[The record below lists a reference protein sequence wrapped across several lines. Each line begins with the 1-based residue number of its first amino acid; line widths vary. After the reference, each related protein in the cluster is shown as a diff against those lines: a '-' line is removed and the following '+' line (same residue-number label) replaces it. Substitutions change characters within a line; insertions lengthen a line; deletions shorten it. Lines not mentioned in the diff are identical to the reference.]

1 MEGEKGDEEPTLGE
15 LVREIAHDAET
26 LIDQQFQLIRS
37 EWRQELDQAKGAA
50 AALGAGTVLV
60 ATGGILT
67 TLMLVHG
74 LQRATRL
81 PLWGCYGLVGGAV
94 GAFGA
99 GLLVGGMRKAGDV
112 HLAVPPQS
120 LAALK
125 ENLAW
130 IGDQATRMTSSR
142 PDPEPGP
149 ESGGR
154 VTTPETIRAQM
165 VRTRAGLNRKLDA
178 LRSRLAGPVADSHE
192 GKEDSMAENAKKKG
206 EPDKV
211 LGPLGRP
218 ADDTEEGRRLGGII
232 LGPQVRIEATKSKP
246 KAKADTKSKPEA
258 GARARSKASAKG
270 EFELGRR
277 EDGEEAESGE
287 RASTTSKTLEVV
299 GEMLAGAT
307 VGAVSAVAA
316 NVDVSS
322 APTEPVASELAAMDT
337 RKGKSSGGAKGSSKG
352 AAKKAAKAKSPK
364 ELLGEMAAPAAIG
377 AVAGAVE
384 AVLPKK
390 GKNASR

>member
-1 MEGEKGDEEPTLGE
+1 VEGERGDEEPTLGE

-50 AALGAGTVLV
+50 AELGAGTVLV

-130 IGDQATRMTSSR
+130 IGDQATRMTS
-142 PDPEPGP
+142 PDQTPTPG
-149 ESGGR
+149 
-154 VTTPETIRAQM
+154 
-165 VRTRAGLNRKLDA
+165 
-178 LRSRLAGPVADSHE
+178 RSRSLE
-192 GKEDSMAENAKKKG
+192 GE
-206 EPDKV
+206 
-211 LGPLGRP
+211 
-218 ADDTEEGRRLGGII
+218 
-232 LGPQVRIEATKSKP
+232 
-246 KAKADTKSKPEA
+246 
-258 GARARSKASAKG
+258 
-270 EFELGRR
+270 
-277 EDGEEAESGE
+277 
-287 RASTTSKTLEVV
+287 
-299 GEMLAGAT
+299 
-307 VGAVSAVAA
+307 
-316 NVDVSS
+316 
-322 APTEPVASELAAMDT
+322 
-337 RKGKSSGGAKGSSKG
+337 
-352 AAKKAAKAKSPK
+352 
-364 ELLGEMAAPAAIG
+364 
-377 AVAGAVE
+377 
-384 AVLPKK
+384 
-390 GKNASR
+390 